1 MDTPVDDISTI
12 QVNAVLPSQGAI
24 NDTPT
29 RNMIATYGVLYLLCN
44 LLKHCWH
51 NT

>member
-1 MDTPVDDISTI
+1 MHLDDISTI

-29 RNMIATYGVLYLLCN
+29 RNMIGRIWCFVFTMI
-44 LLKHCWH
+44 KHCWH